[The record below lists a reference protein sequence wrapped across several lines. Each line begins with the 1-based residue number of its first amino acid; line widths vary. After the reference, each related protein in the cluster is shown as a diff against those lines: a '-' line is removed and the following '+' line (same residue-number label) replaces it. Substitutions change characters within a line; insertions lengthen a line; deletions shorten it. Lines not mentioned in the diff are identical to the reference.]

1 MNAFFKSL
9 LNLLSKLTKFSS
21 QNVNAFTIRV
31 AITVTNVV
39 HFTTNAPIAW
49 VTTRTKI
56 VAKNVNVTAMLQNVV
71 TVKISKS
78 AV

>member
-1 MNAFFKSL
+1 MNGFFKSL

-39 HFTTNAPIAW
+39 HFTTNAHIAW